1 MAGLVML
8 TVRASDADSLVTRL
22 FRKSGAPPSHANVV
36 ARHLVESS
44 QLGVHSHGLIR
55 VPQYVH
61 EIRSGHLD
69 PRAKPRRLGRHGA
82 VSWVSGNSGFGQVGA
97 IYSALAATAS
107 ARKYG
112 VGLVIAKNLG
122 HTGRLGAYAELV
134 ANERCVAVLFG
145 NGPPSS
151 HLVAPFGGIDG
162 RLATNPIAFA
172 IPNGP
177 TPVVADFSTSAMPE
191 GKLRVARNVGGRL
204 PPGVLQDPFGNA
216 TDDPGVLYG
225 QPRGTLLPLG
235 GPTFG
240 HKGYA
245 LAILVEAMSTLLAGD
260 ETDDRSRVG
269 QTWRS
274 SPSRPGAA
282 SSKPRKEWPGTFVRR
297 GRPIP
302 KGPCWFLAIPSALRA
317 SIRWFPWIAALGT
330 RLGASPESYT
340 SKCPFPST
348 SDLVRQT
355 SPGIS
360 SLAAA
365 TMRPEA
371 ASNSL
376 VSLWSASMTK
386 PIRYHWSATS
396 AEPHMIPAAT
406 PLARAASMIS
416 SMSRRCFGSLAS

>member
-107 ARKYG
+107 ARRSG

-225 QPRGTLLPLG
+225 KPRGTLLPLG

-260 ETDDRSRVG
+260 ETDDRSRV
-269 QTWRS
+269 R
-274 SPSRPGAA
+274 AN
-282 SSKPRKEWPGTFVRR
+282 
-297 GRPIP
+297 
-302 KGPCWFLAIPSALRA
+302 LAILAIATGGGFEQAAEGMARYLRSARPADPQRPVLV
-317 SIRWFPWIAALGT
+317 PGDPE
-330 RLGASPESYT
+330 RLAREH
-340 SKCPFPST
+340 
-348 SDLVRQT
+348 
-355 SPGIS
+355 
-360 SLAAA
+360 
-365 TMRPEA
+365 
-371 ASNSL
+371 SL
-376 VSLWSASMTK
+376 VSVD
-386 PIRYHWSATS
+386 R
-396 AEPHMIPAAT
+396 
-406 PLARAASMIS
+406 RAWNEI
-416 SMSRRCFGSLAS
+416 GSLARELHVDVPVPVDE

>member
-107 ARKYG
+107 ARRYG

-162 RLATNPIAFA
+162 RLATTPLHSRFQTDLLRWS
-172 IPNGP
+172 P
-177 TPVVADFSTSAMPE
+177 T
-191 GKLRVARNVGGRL
+191 
-204 PPGVLQDPFGNA
+204 
-216 TDDPGVLYG
+216 
-225 QPRGTLLPLG
+225 
-235 GPTFG
+235 
-240 HKGYA
+240 
-245 LAILVEAMSTLLAGD
+245 
-260 ETDDRSRVG
+260 
-269 QTWRS
+269 
-274 SPSRPGAA
+274 SRPVQCLRANC
-282 SSKPRKEWPGTFVRR
+282 EWPETWVGVCPQAFCR
-297 GRPIP
+297 
-302 KGPCWFLAIPSALRA
+302 IPSATPRMIPACFMESRA
-317 SIRWFPWIAALGT
+317 GRCCLSAGPHLGT
-330 RLGASPESYT
+330 RASHSPSWL
-340 SKCPFPST
+340 KPCPRF
-348 SDLVRQT
+348 
-355 SPGIS
+355 SP
-360 SLAAA
+360 A
-365 TMRPEA
+365 MRR
-371 ASNSL
+371 
-376 VSLWSASMTK
+376 MTG
-386 PIRYHWSATS
+386 H
-396 AEPHMIPAAT
+396 
-406 PLARAASMIS
+406 
-416 SMSRRCFGSLAS
+416 G

>member
-107 ARKYG
+107 ARRYG

-225 QPRGTLLPLG
+225 KPRGTLLPL
-235 GPTFG
+235 
-240 HKGYA
+240 
-245 LAILVEAMSTLLAGD
+245 LVEAMSTLLAGD
-260 ETDDRSRVG
+260 ETDDRSRV
-269 QTWRS
+269 R
-274 SPSRPGAA
+274 AN
-282 SSKPRKEWPGTFVRR
+282 
-297 GRPIP
+297 
-302 KGPCWFLAIPSALRA
+302 LAILAIATGGGFEQAAEGMARYLRSARPADPQRPVLV
-317 SIRWFPWIAALGT
+317 PGDPE
-330 RLGASPESYT
+330 RLAREH
-340 SKCPFPST
+340 
-348 SDLVRQT
+348 
-355 SPGIS
+355 
-360 SLAAA
+360 
-365 TMRPEA
+365 
-371 ASNSL
+371 SL
-376 VSLWSASMTK
+376 VSVD
-386 PIRYHWSATS
+386 R
-396 AEPHMIPAAT
+396 
-406 PLARAASMIS
+406 RAWNEI
-416 SMSRRCFGSLAS
+416 GSLARELHVDVPVPVDE